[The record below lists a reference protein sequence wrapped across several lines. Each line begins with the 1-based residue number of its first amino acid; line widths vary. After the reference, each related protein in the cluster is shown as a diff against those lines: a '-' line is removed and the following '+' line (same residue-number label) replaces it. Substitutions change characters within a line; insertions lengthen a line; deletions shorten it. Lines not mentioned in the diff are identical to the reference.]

1 MKQAFYQ
8 TRLKGAPQRKLRP
21 VCTQAHTTTKAL
33 SAACSWVWAPR
44 NGQGAEQHG
53 IRLSSWAA
61 PRTKPQGARAT
72 QARQATEEA
81 TERRVNSC
89 VGYESRLTTRAAR
102 SEAPKGPSSGEVSEY
117 GTGPHSDG
125 IRQVR
130 IESKLTQDPQQVR
143 SGESA
148 QCTRASPGGDTTRTA
163 SPSPPTQ
170 TNRAYWGADSSE
182 RSDGVERLNHAI
194 GNQM

>member
-44 NGQGAEQHG
+44 NGQRAEQRG

-61 PRTKPQGARAT
+61 PRTLQQGARVK
-72 QARQATEEA
+72 QDKQPRQQL
-81 TERRVNSC
+81 RD
-89 VGYESRLTTRAAR
+89 ESTVALGTNCGRPAR
-102 SEAPKGPSSGEVSEY
+102 SEAPKGPRSGEVSEY